1 MEEKRGFRLITSFFL
16 VNLSLSKIQVNQ
28 VFSSCNV
35 KRLLRETEKSKTF
48 TPIIILLFLLDLRG
62 LGLFPIAFDL
72 YCDGY

>member
-16 VNLSLSKIQVNQ
+16 VNLSLSKIQG
-28 VFSSCNV
+28 FSSCNV